1 MVTATGLS
9 IDQISVLVELITSS
23 MHKTT
28 KDLNILLSNESIS
41 NEEKTFIVSAAAKR
55 ISTLT
60 GIVTVL
66 SDGIELDE
74 PVDEIDPT
82 KCTALDSSQCECDDC
97 W

>member
-23 MHKTT
+23 MSKTT
-28 KDLNILLSNESIS
+28 KDLNILLSNDSIPDG
-41 NEEKTFIVSAAAKR
+41 EKVYIVQAATKR

-60 GIVTVL
+60 GIVTIL

-74 PVDEIDPT
+74 PESTDPHLT
-82 KCTALDSSQCECDDC
+82 NPNECDCDDC
-97 W
+97 WVTHP